1 LSCSFVRVIKFLNK
15 TNMTMKNSQIKN
27 ILFPT
32 DFSDVANNA
41 LNVAIAMAKR
51 HDATLHLLHVI
62 VPQYLSIVGD
72 TAFVVNSQD
81 WFDVEVKTKE
91 SLEKIALDI
100 TKKNGIKINPIATMG
115 YVMESIDRYSENLN
129 VDIIV
134 MGTHGNSGV
143 REFFIGSN
151 AYSTIK
157 NATCPVLTIPISCNK
172 TAFENVLFPV
182 RNVEG
187 VEDKYDSVTQILK
200 VNHSKVELLGVAHYN
215 DFSAFDKI
223 IDTVASLKHK
233 MRNDNV
239 EVIHN
244 NEFCENIPDF
254 ILDYAATSNFD
265 LLVIN
270 ATIDND
276 WKRFFIGSFA
286 QKIINH
292 AKCPVLSIKPKV
304 IKHEVENTLRMKMME
319 AKEQI
324 NNQLTFPQIAF

>member
-1 LSCSFVRVIKFLNK
+1 
-15 TNMTMKNSQIKN
+15 
-27 ILFPT
+27 
-32 DFSDVANNA
+32 
-41 LNVAIAMAKR
+41 MAEEIR
-51 HDATLHLLHVI
+51 
-62 VPQYLSIVGD
+62 
-72 TAFVVNSQD
+72 
-81 WFDVEVKTKE
+81 KE
-91 SLEKIALDI
+91 F
-100 TKKNGIKINPIATMG
+100 GVKINPIATMG
-115 YVMESIDRYSENLN
+115 YVMESIERYSENLK

-157 NATCPVLTIPISCNK
+157 NATCPVLTIPINSSK
-172 TAFENVLFPV
+172 TTFENVLFPV
-182 RNVEG
+182 RNIDG
-187 VEDKYDSVTQILK
+187 AEDKYNSVTQILK
-200 VNHSKVELLGVAHYN
+200 ANHSKVELLGIANFN
-215 DFSAFDKI
+215 DFSAFDRI
-223 IDTVASLKHK
+223 TDTVTSLKNK
-233 MRNDNV
+233 MQNDNI
-239 EVIHN
+239 EVVHN
-244 NEFCENIPDF
+244 NEFCENIADF
-254 ILDYAATSNFD
+254 ILDYAETTNSD